1 MGAISHGSD
10 PKGKS
15 AAPRGDEGSGDKAA
29 RLARA
34 LRENLHRRKS
44 QARERRADTSRRDG
58 EIAEGDGS
66 G

>member
-1 MGAISHGSD
+1 MKDVSHGST

-15 AAPRGDEGSGDKAA
+15 ATRRDGVADDRAA

-34 LRENLHRRKS
+34 LRENLHRRKA
-44 QARERRADTSRRDG
+44 QTRGRAADTSRRDG
-58 EIAEGDGS
+58 EIAEGDGC

>member
-1 MGAISHGSD
+1 MGTILHASD

-15 AAPRGDEGSGDKAA
+15 APRGDKGSDDKAA

-34 LRENLHRRKS
+34 LRENLHRRKA
-44 QARERRADTSRRDG
+44 QARERRADTPRRDG